1 MRLIYKHFY
10 LVNDRV
16 MAFPETLNIE
26 LKTFKTTGIDEWEIV
41 TLKEAKLVSDHEHIV
56 HSMRDFSEG
65 AGGSGEGTIEDML
78 AWGNWAPINGI
89 PVVGWPVV
97 EIDGEPVMVAKYFGQ
112 DKCRFDHWRTFS
124 REVWELVRR
133 YGSYYVKATK
143 DE

>member
-26 LKTFKTTGIDEWEIV
+26 LKTFKTTGVDEWEIV

>member
-1 MRLIYKHFY
+1 
-10 LVNDRV
+10 

-26 LKTFKTTGIDEWEIV
+26 LKTFKTTGVDEWEIV

-65 AGGSGEGTIEDML
+65 AGGSGEGTIEDMK